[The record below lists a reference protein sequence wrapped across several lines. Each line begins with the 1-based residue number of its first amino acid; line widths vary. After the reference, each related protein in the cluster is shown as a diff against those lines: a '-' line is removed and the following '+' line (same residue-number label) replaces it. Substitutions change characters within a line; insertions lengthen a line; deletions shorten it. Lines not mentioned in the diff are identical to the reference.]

1 MKTTHIIIAVVVL
14 VFLYLYLSQKSEA
27 ANTFNNLTGD
37 YLMPEILTPL
47 DISGGIFPNGS
58 NYPAATQS
66 QRILEATNAIKPLDE
81 NGNASPSGK
90 IGFLAVGASNPV
102 HEWNRFVDMALSD
115 PATNEDTVYI
125 NGCIGG
131 VSIEDMNSG
140 QSAVGDYFAKLTN
153 TVMAEGITPEQVQVI
168 WFKSDCLSHEMWNM
182 TQDEYIQYFADN
194 FSITLQKLYDTFPN
208 LQIVYTSGRNNPYVD
223 ETSDIYLS
231 HGGPRAY
238 FNQLGYREVMDR
250 QVTGDADLISYGAG
264 KKAPVLSWSTPLYTY
279 PLGTANGSGHVWES
293 VDVVNDGVHPT
304 DSGQIKVATL
314 LHNFFSTDTQ
324 AKRWYLSA

>member
-1 MKTTHIIIAVVVL
+1 MKTTHVIIAVVIL
-14 VFLYLYLSQKSEA
+14 VFLYLYFSSKAEA
-27 ANTFNNLTGD
+27 ANTFNNLTGG
-37 YLMPEILTPL
+37 YIMPEIMTPL

-58 NYPAATQS
+58 NTPSATQS

-81 NGNASPSGK
+81 NGNSSATGK

-102 HEWNRFVDMALSD
+102 HEWNTFVDMAIND
-115 PATNEDTVYI
+115 PYTNPNIVYI

-140 QSAVGDYFAKLTN
+140 QSAVGDYFAKLAN
-153 TVMAEGITPEQVQVI
+153 TVYAEGITPEQVQAI

-182 TQDEYIQYFADN
+182 TEEEYIQYFADN
-194 FSITLQKLYDTFPN
+194 FTQTLQKLYAAFPN

-223 ETSDIYLS
+223 ENSDVYLS

-250 QVTGDADLISYGAG
+250 QITGNADLIAYGAD
-264 KKAPVLSWSTPLYTY
+264 KKAPVLTWSTPLYSY
-279 PLGTANGSGHVWES
+279 PLGTPNGSGHVWNAS
-293 VDVVNDGVHPT
+293 DVINDGLHPT
-304 DSGQIKVATL
+304 ESGQIKVATL

-324 AKRWYLSA
+324 AKKWYLAA